1 MEVIFM
7 IFKAVST
14 LITDL
19 LYEKSMVNNLF
30 EFDLDR
36 KIVLIKNYK
45 LKNKKESEKPIDKE
59 QDISPNNDI
68 QIYSLQKKLNDD
80 LTIQTRNKLNN
91 DEDNL
96 KSNNKLT
103 NDLLLLNKKP
113 KIKKKRI

>member
-30 EFDLDR
+30 EFDLDK
-36 KIVLIKNYK
+36 KIVLIKNPK
-45 LKNKKESEKPIDKE
+45 LKKKKESEKPIDKE

-68 QIYSLQKKLNDD
+68 QMCGLQKESIKISDRKKNDD
-80 LTIQTRNKLNN
+80 LTIQTSNKFN
-91 DEDNL
+91 
-96 KSNNKLT
+96 
-103 NDLLLLNKKP
+103 
-113 KIKKKRI
+113 